1 MRILIAEDDTVS
13 RRVLS
18 AMLQK
23 QGHEVVETSDGAQ
36 AWRMLQTKE
45 APSLLILDIMMPGM
59 DGLELC
65 RRLRATESR
74 NAAYIILLTAKTSKE
89 DVVLGLEAGANDYI
103 TKPYDFGE
111 LQARVNVGER
121 MLQMQSSLL
130 EEIAKRREMEEKLRK
145 ISLYDSLTDL
155 YSRSF
160 FEAEMKRLS
169 MYRHSPVGIIV
180 CDIDG
185 LKLIND
191 TLGHTMGD
199 KLLKTA
205 AQILQRCF
213 RASDIIA
220 RIGGDEFA
228 VLLPESSR
236 AIVQECAWRVRKE
249 IEEFN
254 SQENGFGLSIS
265 IGSAVNDEHPVDM
278 QNLFK
283 KADDAMYKQKLQ
295 QDSSSRSAKVQ
306 ALIKTMKIRDHATEG
321 HASRIQEYAQHMGQ
335 ALGLSEERMNY
346 LGLLA
351 QFHDLGKVG
360 VTDSILFKP
369 GRLNAEEF
377 EEIKRHCEIGHR
389 IALSLSDLAPIAD
402 YILKHHEWW
411 DGQGYPLGLTQKEI
425 PLECRILSIVDSFD
439 AMTSN
444 RPYHGPMSSSQAIQE
459 LKKCAGTQFD
469 PELVDIFVQI
479 LEKK

>member
-1 MRILIAEDDTVS
+1 
-13 RRVLS
+13 
-18 AMLQK
+18 
-23 QGHEVVETSDGAQ
+23 
-36 AWRMLQTKE
+36 
-45 APSLLILDIMMPGM
+45 
-59 DGLELC
+59 
-65 RRLRATESR
+65 
-74 NAAYIILLTAKTSKE
+74 
-89 DVVLGLEAGANDYI
+89 
-103 TKPYDFGE
+103 
-111 LQARVNVGER
+111 
-121 MLQMQSSLL
+121 MQSSLL
-130 EEIAKRREMEEKLRK
+130 EEIAKRREIEEKLRK
-145 ISLYDSLTDL
+145 MSLYDSLTDL

-169 MYRHSPVGIIV
+169 KYRHSFVGIIV

-191 TLGHTMGD
+191 TLGHAMGD

-205 AQILQRCF
+205 AQILQRSF

-228 VLLPESSR
+228 VLLPETSN
-236 AIVQECAWRVRKE
+236 AIVQECAWRVRDE

-254 SQENGFGLSIS
+254 KQDNGFGLSIS
-265 IGSAVNDEHPVDM
+265 IGSAVNDEYPVDM
-278 QNLFK
+278 QSLFK

-295 QDSSSRSAKVQ
+295 QNSSSRSAVVQ

-335 ALGLSEERMNY
+335 ALGLSEEQIND

-360 VTDSILFKP
+360 VADCILFKP
-369 GRLNAEEF
+369 GRLTAEEF
-377 EEIKRHCEIGHR
+377 EEMKRHCEIGHR
-389 IALSLSDLAPIAD
+389 IALSVSDLAPIAD

-444 RPYHGPMSSSQAIQE
+444 RPYQGPISSRQAIQE
-459 LKKCAGTQFD
+459 LIQCAGTQFD
-469 PELVDIFVQI
+469 PELVDIFVEI
-479 LEKK
+479 VKEEAED